1 MSSSVTTHASSTSTV
16 DNYTVLAALD
26 KDPRKSVFDWKVG
39 PLYRSYTS
47 QDSVQSRKEILGTSD
62 KG

>member
-47 QDSVQSRKEILGTSD
+47 QDSVQS
-62 KG
+62 